1 MKDVGKEEPKPAEPS
16 PPAAPDLSSVVF
28 VDESRGWAVGDGGT
42 ILASTDG
49 GVSWK
54 TQSSGT
60 EAGLRSVQFLDA
72 RQGWA
77 VGDSGTILA
86 STDGGVSWKTQSSG
100 TKKLLSSVQF
110 LDPRQG
116 WAVGQSGTILAST
129 DGGVSWKTQS
139 SGAKELV
146 LSSVSSF
153 STPGRAGRWVRPA
166 PSREH
171 RWRGELEDAIEWHH
185 GTA

>member
-1 MKDVGKEEPKPAEPS
+1 M
-16 PPAAPDLSSVVF
+16 
-28 VDESRGWAVGDGGT
+28 GDIGT

-60 EAGLRSVQFLDA
+60 KAGLSSIQFLDP

-100 TKKLLSSVQF
+100 TK
-110 LDPRQG
+110 
-116 WAVGQSGTILAST
+116 
-129 DGGVSWKTQS
+129 
-139 SGAKELV
+139 
-146 LSSVSSF
+146 
-153 STPGRAGRWVRPA
+153 
-166 PSREH
+166 
-171 RWRGELEDAIEWHH
+171 EWP
-185 GTA
+185 